1 MKAYFAAA
9 AATLVLVQAPAT
21 AQAPG
26 AAGPSNEPKVNQIY
40 IYGDDPCP
48 ASTNDLIN
56 VCFRLPNGDR
66 YRIPE
71 NLRSDPNDPTNQAW
85 ATRARAL
92 EYVGRSGIG
101 SCSPVGPGGSIGCFS
116 DIVRAARAERDSPD
130 AVNWHLLIEE
140 ARKERLSKIDAEAR
154 ALEGEPPLPPK

>member
-9 AATLVLVQAPAT
+9 AATLVLAQAPAI

-101 SCSPVGPGGSIGCFS
+101 SCSPVGGGGVSGCFNQ
-116 DIVRAARAERDSPD
+116 IVQQARAERQGDERVDWEQLIQRARDERMRRIGD
-130 AVNWHLLIEE
+130 AQTAI
-140 ARKERLSKIDAEAR
+140 R
-154 ALEGEPPLPPK
+154 P

>member
-1 MKAYFAAA
+1 MKAYLAAA
-9 AATLVLVQAPAT
+9 AATLVLVQAPAI

-66 YRIPE
+66 
-71 NLRSDPNDPTNQAW
+71 
-85 ATRARAL
+85 
-92 EYVGRSGIG
+92 
-101 SCSPVGPGGSIGCFS
+101 
-116 DIVRAARAERDSPD
+116 
-130 AVNWHLLIEE
+130 
-140 ARKERLSKIDAEAR
+140 
-154 ALEGEPPLPPK
+154 